1 MTTLAWRDVRP
12 GRWVGRLGG
21 RWPGHPERPG
31 QLPGW
36 ARTDAQA
43 SGELACGADPGLMT
57 DVIRL
62 LRAGGGRGA
71 RTSAAASDQAIL
83 AAAAHLTAR
92 DRHLV
97 RAVAEHRVLTTG
109 QLAALRF
116 GSVITARHRL
126 AMLVQIGALR
136 RFRPHREVGS
146 AQWHYLLGPVGAALL
161 GAEDLDEDKWLAA
174 VRADRQLALE
184 RSQRLSHTVGV
195 NWFFAALAAHA
206 RQTGNDARL
215 RVWLNETAT
224 TEWLLA
230 RVPTSY
236 RAYDMPHPDGLGVW
250 AEHGL
255 QATFALEYDTG
266 SEHLPQLT
274 AKLPGYGRLAKAM
287 ADLDQAC
294 PLLLFCFPTSRRE
307 QAARR
312 ALVACYDAPALRV
325 ATTAIDPEH
334 TSPAGRC
341 GCRCEPRTLPA
352 RWPCPRSTPRCRSV
366 AGLPRC
372 AGAGARRGHAGCP
385 VGAVVGRPRRRRRR
399 RHADLG

>member
-1 MTTLAWRDVRP
+1 
-12 GRWVGRLGG
+12 
-21 RWPGHPERPG
+21 
-31 QLPGW
+31 
-36 ARTDAQA
+36 
-43 SGELACGADPGLMT
+43 
-57 DVIRL
+57 
-62 LRAGGGRGA
+62 
-71 RTSAAASDQAIL
+71 
-83 AAAAHLTAR
+83 
-92 DRHLV
+92 
-97 RAVAEHRVLTTG
+97 
-109 QLAALRF
+109 
-116 GSVITARHRL
+116 
-126 AMLVQIGALR
+126 
-136 RFRPHREVGS
+136 
-146 AQWHYLLGPVGAALL
+146 
-161 GAEDLDEDKWLAA
+161 

-287 ADLDQAC
+287 ADMDQAC

-334 TSPAGRC
+334 TSPAGAVWL
-341 GCRCEPRTLPA
+341 PLRTAHAAGPVALSALDAALPDPWRDYRAAQAQARDEATQAA
-352 RWPCPRSTPRCRSV
+352 RWALWSDDPGGADDGGTPIWDDLSD
-366 AGLPRC
+366 PQE
-372 AGAGARRGHAGCP
+372 GAA
-385 VGAVVGRPRRRRRR
+385 
-399 RHADLG
+399 